1 MDQAE
6 HDPTGLGATLAER
19 GKRYGRFM
27 DHARVT
33 QLLKDVAYNQLTARE
48 VRMLPDQR
56 EALDMIFHK
65 IGRIVC
71 GDPNYADS
79 WHDIAGYA
87 KLVEDRLNGKSEL
100 GVAKTEAAISEWRND
115 RQPTKEDAD
124 NHDSVWVWDN
134 TVKMALKAH
143 WCVWRNRSWMNGNA
157 PRPTH
162 PPAFTHTPTE
172 G

>member
-6 HDPTGLGATLAER
+6 HDPTSLDATLAER

-33 QLLKDVAYNQLTARE
+33 QLLKDVAYNQLTARG

-87 KLVEDRLNGKSEL
+87 KLVEDRLNGKGEQ
-100 GVAKTEAAISEWRND
+100 VAAKTEAAVGEWRND
-115 RQPTKEDAD
+115 RAPNKKDAGPD
-124 NHDSVWVWDN
+124 GGVWVWNYKSDR
-134 TVKMALKAH
+134 T
-143 WCVWRNRSWMNGNA
+143 WRFDYIVVDGVPWMNGNA

-162 PPAFTHTPTE
+162 PPARQ
-172 G
+172 GK